1 MCGTNLKPKKM
12 TINLALEYIPRRME
26 ELGFG
31 NDYYLRFRHFVLQ
44 PSEQLDVPA
53 FNQFFILVDE
63 AQDVSV
69 ISEFGIFDLSLK
81 NANEMLYEHQ
91 GQIKIQNN
99 ASVINHLRFIQVIP
113 KHKIK
118 KSYEGNN

>member
-1 MCGTNLKPKKM
+1 M

-44 PSEQLDVPA
+44 AAEQLEVPA
-53 FNQFFILVDE
+53 FNQFFILVE
-63 AQDVSV
+63 ETEDVSV
-69 ISEFGIFDLSLK
+69 KSEFGIFDLSLK

-91 GQIKIQNN
+91 GQVTIQNFTN
-99 ASVINHLRFIQVIP
+99 GIKHIRFIQVIP
-113 KHKIK
+113 KHQI
-118 KSYEGNN
+118 NDRDN

>member
-1 MCGTNLKPKKM
+1 M

-53 FNQFFILVDE
+53 FNQFFILVEE

-69 ISEFGIFDLSLK
+69 KSEFGIFDLSLR
-81 NANEMLYEHQ
+81 NANEMVYEHQ
-91 GQIKIQNN
+91 GQITLQNY
-99 ASVINHLRFIQVIP
+99 ASAINHVRFIQVIP
-113 KHKIK
+113 KHKF
-118 KSYEGNN
+118 